1 MMRFLF
7 LLLLCTHALA
17 GPLQLE
23 SRTMTSN
30 TLKQAPAYTS
40 APAEGAITMP
50 YVAGGSDVASRIN
63 DALYL
68 AVIGIATPLKSG
80 KTFPLT
86 EGSGE
91 LNGMASLDFNVQR
104 NDGRILSLDIEAEGC
119 GAYCEAYVRSY
130 SFDAAT
136 GRALSAIDLFT
147 PGGLSV
153 VAKEVLV
160 ERKRSYSEEIKSLK
174 RQQAELKRKKAKAD
188 DLADIDERID
198 FNKRCLEREKEN
210 QQSSP
215 QQDVLSYARFS
226 LPQNKAVFT
235 TGRCSAH
242 VNRALDDVGDIS
254 LAILPK
260 DLTALLNPYGK
271 FLLLGQAAAVP
282 ADSLF
287 AQVLHGKIGSAAITM
302 RLEIPNGDGSF
313 SGVYFYDKYRKVIA
327 LRGMKKGATLELI
340 EQVAE
345 KDQAKLSLNIKGNQ
359 LVGQWQGN
367 SKQIPAILGW

>member
-1 MMRFLF
+1 MRLLFFF
-7 LLLLCTHALA
+7 LLSAHALA
-17 GPLQLE
+17 GPLPLE
-23 SRTMTSN
+23 SRTMTW
-30 TLKQAPAYTS
+30 KMPKDAPAYTS
-40 APAEGAITMP
+40 GWAGGEIRMP
-50 YVAGGSDVASRIN
+50 YALGGGDVAGRIN
-63 DALYL
+63 EALYL
-68 AVIGIATPLKSG
+68 SLVGIAAPLKAG

-91 LNGMASLDFNVQR
+91 LDGTASLDFRVQR

-153 VAKEVLV
+153 VAKEVLA
-160 ERKRSYSEEIKSLK
+160 ERKRRYSEEIKSLK

-198 FNKRCLEREKEN
+198 FNERCLESEKEK

-215 QQDVLSYARFS
+215 QQDVLSYARLS

-260 DLTALLNPYGK
+260 DLAALLNPYGK
-271 FLLLGQAAAVP
+271 FLLLGQAAAAP

-327 LRGMKKGATLELI
+327 LRGMKKGTTLELI

-367 SKQIPAILGW
+367 NKQIPAILGW